1 MCKYFLQ
8 SESIKIFFTLLY
20 EKSCIF
26 NLKQILLQAIEFR
39 RLRLDSEK
47 FLLQKFFSEKSNKRD
62 CSKIE
67 IDQIDHFIDI
77 LCTLQ

>member
-1 MCKYFLQ
+1 MCKYFFE
-8 SESIKIFFTLLY
+8 SESIKFFCTILY

-26 NLKQILLQAIEFR
+26 NLKQILLQAIVFR

-47 FLLQKFFSEKSNKRD
+47 FLFQKFCSENSNKRD

-67 IDQIDHFIDI
+67 IDQILWTIF
-77 LCTLQ
+77 LFE